1 MGKLTEWKEQKKK
14 TRSDIESHNIFK
26 NEEMKKLFLEQVEN
40 LDFFKCKVDNENR
53 TYYLL
58 KFRLDTSPLK
68 VKQSSLNPYEF
79 RLIQPNEIK
88 YDNIVYDIEKHGW
101 SEEEVEAINELWLYL
116 VDFFTPKTDWALIEE
131 TTLKEDE
138 FGKFTSL

>member
-14 TRSDIESHNIFK
+14 TRSDIESHNIFN

-40 LDFFKCKVDNENR
+40 LDFFKCRVNDGNR

-68 VKQSSLNPYEF
+68 VKQPSLNPYEF
-79 RLIQPNEIK
+79 RLIQPNELE
-88 YDNIVYDIEKHGW
+88 YDAIVYDIEKHGW
-101 SEEEVEAINELWLYL
+101 SAEEVEAINELWLYL
-116 VDFFTPKTDWALIEE
+116 IDFFTPKTDWALIGE

>member
-14 TRSDIESHNIFK
+14 TRSDIESHNIFN

-40 LDFFKCKVDNENR
+40 LDFFKCRVNNENR

-58 KFRLDTSPLK
+58 KFRLDANPLK
-68 VKQSSLNPYEF
+68 VKQPSLNPYEF
-79 RLIQPNEIK
+79 RLIQPNEIE
-88 YDNIVYDIEKHGW
+88 YDAIVYDVEKHGW
-101 SEEEVEAINELWLYL
+101 SDEEIKAINELWLYL

-131 TTLKEDE
+131 TTLTEDE